1 MAQIAL
7 RCPFLTRLPAGF
19 ARRAGNSLFSYA
31 EGCPVMTQV
40 MQRHAS
46 NHHQN
51 VDLAKAMAADSKV
64 EMKCPFLAN
73 MEKTKKMNP
82 IVDSDI
88 FCETCNKSVPA
99 QVVNEANKEHCKPAT
114 IVQKVD
120 KVTEKQREFES
131 VDGTFNY
138 EVFMKEEIEKKKLN
152 HTYRI
157 FKKVNR
163 RASEFPFAEEFSKPL
178 TSGLGQE
185 ISVWCSNDY
194 LGMTRHEKVVK
205 AVQDTAAK
213 HGTGAGGTRNISGN
227 TTYHESLEATVARL
241 HQKEAG
247 LVFTSCF
254 VANDSTLFTLARAL
268 PGCEIYSDAGNHA
281 SMIQGIRNSKVPKF
295 IFRHNDTEHLE
306 ELLKKSDPLTPKIV
320 AFETVHS
327 MTGDISPLKELCDI
341 SHKYGA
347 LTFVD
352 EVHAVGLYGHHGAG
366 VGERDGCLEDMDI
379 ISGTLG
385 KAFGM
390 IGGYIAGSANL
401 VDMVRSYAAGFIFTT
416 SLPPM
421 VLQGAMT
428 SIGVLA
434 GEEGRK
440 LRSRHQE
447 MVKILRTKLLDAGIP
462 AVNMPSHI
470 IPIHVGDP
478 AACTAAAD
486 TLMEKH
492 SIYVQAINAP
502 TVAPGEER
510 LRVAPTPYHT
520 PEMMDKFV
528 AAMVD
533 VWETCDLP
541 LNKQESPSFGQQV

>member
-1 MAQIAL
+1 M
-7 RCPFLTRLPAGF
+7 
-19 ARRAGNSLFSYA
+19 N
-31 EGCPVMTQV
+31 QV

-46 NHHQN
+46 TQQGNIE
-51 VDLAKAMAADSKV
+51 VAKKMAAGGAKAA
-64 EMKCPFLAN
+64 MKCPFLAN
-73 MEKTKKMNP
+73 MEKTQKMNP
-82 IVDSDI
+82 IVDTDI
-88 FCETCNKSVPA
+88 ICETCNKSIPA
-99 QVVNEANKEHCKPAT
+99 EAVKEANKAKPAS
-114 IVQKVD
+114 VVAPVVD
-120 KVTEKQREFES
+120 KVAEKKKEFENA
-131 VDGTFNY
+131 DGTFNY
-138 EVFMKEEIEKKKLN
+138 EDFMKGEIEKKKLN

-163 RASEFPFAEEFSKPL
+163 KAAAFPFAEGFSKPVEP
-178 TSGLGQE
+178 GKGQD

-194 LGMTRHEKVVK
+194 LGMSRHDTVIK
-205 AVQDTAAK
+205 AVQETAAK

-227 TTYHESLEATVARL
+227 TTYHEGLEARVAKL

-254 VANDSTLFTLARAL
+254 VANDSTLYTLAKAL

-295 IFRHNDTEHLE
+295 IFRHNDKEHLE

-327 MTGDISPLKELCDI
+327 MTGDISPVKELCDI

-366 VGERDGCLEDMDI
+366 VGERDGCMQDMDI

-390 IGGYIAGSANL
+390 IGGYVVGSANL
-401 VDMVRSYAAGFIFTT
+401 IDMVRSYAAGFIFTT

-428 SIGVLA
+428 SIGILS
-434 GEEGRK
+434 GDEGRQ
-440 LRSRHQE
+440 LRQRHQE
-447 MVKILRTKLLDAGIP
+447 MVKLLRTKLLDAGIP
-462 AVNMPSHI
+462 AIPMPSHI
-470 IPIHVGDP
+470 IPVHVGDP
-478 AACTAAAD
+478 ASCTAAAD

-492 SIYVQAINAP
+492 GIYVQAINPP

-510 LRVAPTPYHT
+510 LRIAPTPFHT
-520 PEMMDKFV
+520 PEMMDEFV

-541 LNKQESPSFGQQV
+541 LNNKDKPVSTQLA